1 MLYDKLVTMPHNLTT
16 PAMIFSIKPLGE
28 NNADVCLFTQLE
40 GIVHAVMFGGR
51 KSRLKALVSPWNAGT
66 AYLSRTKSSV
76 SFKISD
82 FDVQKYHLSFR
93 ENILKNYASS
103 FAAELAI
110 KTKCAGNSKRCWTLI
125 NGFIDGLELCSSD
138 SECRAGLI
146 RFLWRFLQLLGVQP
160 SAEICSG
167 CGKTFLYGSD
177 EDFLFQSETNLSGGA
192 VYNPIENT
200 FICSSCNNSQNSFFR
215 LSAES
220 MRYLAAVSI
229 VTPGESRKLPLSA
242 EADAE
247 LRRFLYL
254 LIENACGSHF
264 NSLKTGAGIL

>member
-1 MLYDKLVTMPHNLTT
+1 MPYNLTT

-28 NNADVCLFTQLE
+28 NNADVCLFTQSE
-40 GIVHAVMFGGR
+40 GIIHSVMYGGR
-51 KSRLKALVSPWNAGT
+51 KSRLKALVSPWNTGT
-66 AYLSRTKSSV
+66 AYLSKTKSSV

-93 ENILKNYASS
+93 ENILKNYASA
-103 FAAELAI
+103 FAAELTI
-110 KTKCAGNSKRCWTLI
+110 KTNCAGNSKRCWTLV

-160 SAEICSG
+160 SAETCSE
-167 CGKTFLYGSD
+167 CGKTFLSCSNGDSRY
-177 EDFLFQSETNLSGGA
+177 EANLSGGA
-192 VYNPIENT
+192 VYNPVENA
-200 FICSSCNNSQNSFFR
+200 FICGSCSNQNSFFG

-229 VTPGESRKLPLSA
+229 ITPGESRKLPLSS

-254 LIENACGSHF
+254 LIETFCDSHF